1 MRTKL
6 GLTLVALLLCAYSA
20 SAAIINVP
28 GDHAQIHDGVQAA
41 SSGDTVLVAA
51 GTYYDCTHETE
62 GPESTPA
69 CVIMKS
75 GVTLIGAGK
84 DDTIIDAQ
92 SQGRGIFVELVS
104 NVRIENLQVRN
115 AFAEVYGAG
124 ILLRQVDDTVVMSDL
139 KIRTNTDGGIICIN
153 SAHAVMHRIDFIL
166 NGAKQGGGLAIEE
179 TSNAQ
184 CYDSYFDGNY
194 SPSGGALIIR
204 ANSDAIIDGC
214 TFVNNY
220 TDAAFGNGGA
230 IAIISASPTIS
241 NCDIQNNDT
250 QGYGGGVAYM
260 SGAAGT
266 FSSSIV
272 ANNTASYT
280 YGLGA
285 GIHTDGS
292 NPTLE
297 YLQIY
302 NNDASGF
309 WAEGGGINVNY
320 GPAPIIRNCSIVG
333 NQVGDNGLGGGI
345 SMQWTYAEPIVIERC
360 IIANNDMAGLYCNTA
375 DPTVSCS
382 DVWGNA
388 TSDAICGT
396 DGGGNFSL
404 DPEFC
409 DPVGFRL
416 NAPLAIGT
424 NSPCMPGNHPGG
436 AGTCNDMLIGADG
449 DGCGGSAGE
458 VAPGLARLMGNA
470 PNPFNPKTTIFFV
483 LDEPGIASIRVYDI
497 AGRSVASLPM
507 GELGAGQHQ
516 VDWNGL
522 DDKGETMASGVYFYS
537 LEALGETHSRRMIL
551 VK

>member
-1 MRTKL
+1 MRSKL
-6 GLTLVALLLCAYSA
+6 GLTLVALLLCAASA

-28 GDHAQIHDGVQAA
+28 ADYAQIHDAVQAA
-41 SSGDTVLVAA
+41 GVGDTVLVAA
-51 GTYYDCTHETE
+51 GTYTDCTHETE
-62 GPESTPA
+62 GPGSTPA

-75 GVTLIGAGK
+75 DVTLIGAGP
-84 DDTIIDAQ
+84 DLTIIDAQ
-92 SQGRGIFVELVS
+92 SAGRGIFVELVS

-139 KIRTNTDGGIICIN
+139 QIRTNTDGGIICIN

-184 CYDSYFDGNY
+184 CYDSHFDGNY

-204 ANSDAIIDGC
+204 ANSNAIIDGC

-266 FSSSIV
+266 FSNSVV

-320 GPAPIIRNCSIVG
+320 GPTPIIRNCSIVG

-345 SMQWTYAEPIVIERC
+345 SMQWTYAEPLVIERC

-375 DPTVSCS
+375 TPTVSCS
-382 DVWGNA
+382 DVWGNGD
-388 TSDAICGT
+388 DALCGT

-404 DPEFC
+404 DPQFC
-409 DPVGFRL
+409 VPVGFRDV
-416 NAPLAIGT
+416 APLAIAST
-424 NSPCMPGNHPGG
+424 SPCMPGNHPGG
-436 AGTCNDMLIGADG
+436 AGTCGDLLIGADG
-449 DGCGGSAGE
+449 QGCGTDAGDIT
-458 VAPGLARLMGNA
+458 PGLARLVGNA

-497 AGRSVASLPM
+497 AGRGVATLPL

-516 VDWNGL
+516 AEWSGL
-522 DDKGETMASGVYFYS
+522 NDGGQAMASGVYFYT